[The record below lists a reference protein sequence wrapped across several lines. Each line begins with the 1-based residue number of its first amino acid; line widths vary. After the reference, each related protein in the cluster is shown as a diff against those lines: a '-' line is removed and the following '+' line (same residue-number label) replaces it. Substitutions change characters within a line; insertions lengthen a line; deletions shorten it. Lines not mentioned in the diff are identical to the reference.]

1 MERRVR
7 TFILGGSAG
16 AAISAVFLFG
26 VPAAHADGALAL
38 GKCSAWGW
46 STSATTLGASQK
58 AIADCAQHDAQGCKV
73 VAMTHEG
80 CVAVTTDQAQ
90 TCGKFYWANEA
101 TRREAESGSLGQCKS
116 GDGRNCTLVASKCD
130 RVD

>member
-1 MERRVR
+1 MEQRVR
-7 TFILGGSAG
+7 TFIRGGSA
-16 AAISAVFLFG
+16 AAAVWALLLFG

-46 STSATTLGASQK
+46 STGGTTLGASQK
-58 AIADCAQHDAQGCKV
+58 AIADCARHDAEDCKV

-80 CVAVTTDQAQ
+80 CMAVATDQSQ
-90 TCGKFYWANEA
+90 SCGKVYWANEA
-101 TRREAESGSLGQCKS
+101 TRREAENGSLGQCKN
-116 GDGRNCTLVASKCD
+116 GDSKSCTLVASKCD